1 MQGDLGHVEKGII
14 FSRYWCKSVIRTRG
28 TGVNLREFHALY
40 VNSDPKGCYLSFGRA
55 FHVIYQK
62 RSKVSLFV
70 ESADL

>member
-1 MQGDLGHVEKGII
+1 MYYVCKSLISGASSGLGHVEKGY
-14 FSRYWCKSVIRTRG
+14 SK
-28 TGVNLREFHALY
+28 
-40 VNSDPKGCYLSFGRA
+40 GRA

>member
-1 MQGDLGHVEKGII
+1 MIDQHLHDI
-14 FSRYWCKSVIRTRG
+14 F
-28 TGVNLREFHALY
+28 NLAQTEEQHLY
-40 VNSDPKGCYLSFGRA
+40 AISDPKGCYLSFGRA